1 MAITSDGYHTY
12 RDGSLWEWHK
22 SVLGGGIIV
31 SIGGYRMTL
40 PSEDLPIARLAAGA
54 KDLLEAAKAASQ
66 HFSSMGLSADGY
78 KVLSDLQAAI
88 LTAEEG

>member
-1 MAITSDGYHTY
+1 MSSSYYTY
-12 RDGSLWEWHK
+12 RDGSRWEWHK
-22 SVLGGGIIV
+22 SIMGGITVRLGG
-31 SIGGYRMTL
+31 YQMTL

-54 KDLLEAAKAASQ
+54 KDLLRTAKAASQ